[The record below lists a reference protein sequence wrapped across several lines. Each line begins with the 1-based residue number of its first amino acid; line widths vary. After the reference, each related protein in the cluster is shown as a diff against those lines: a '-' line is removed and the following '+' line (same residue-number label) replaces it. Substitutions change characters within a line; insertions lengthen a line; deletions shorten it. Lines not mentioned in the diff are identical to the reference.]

1 MNPIALLFLALAMST
16 DAFAAAIGK
25 GATLFKPRFIQALRI
40 GLVFGV
46 IEATTPLLGWW
57 LGKSAAVY
65 VNNWGHWVAFV
76 VLIALGLHLIW
87 EGIKPAEARPE
98 KQVNIPLFKVVLT
111 AVSTSI
117 DAFAIG
123 VGLAFV
129 EVNIWFAAALI
140 GAMTTVM
147 VTIGILLGRVV
158 ASVLGQRAEI
168 FGGVTL
174 MGVAT
179 WLLVSH

>member
-87 EGIKPAEARPE
+87 EGIKPEEAKPE
-98 KQVNIPLFKVVLT
+98 KPVNLPLFKVVLT
-111 AVSTSI
+111 AIGTSI

-129 EVNIWFAAALI
+129 DVNIWFAAALI

-158 ASVLGQRAEI
+158 AGVLGQRAEI

-174 MGVAT
+174 MAVAT
-179 WLLVSH
+179 WLLLGH